1 MVNKGQLLWQYP
13 FLYWNHVYHCVLCSG
28 ISALT
33 SDAPTQLQTGSYPK
47 ASEEAM
53 EFIETVGEFIA
64 MDASIIIVAEYKL
77 TV

>member
-1 MVNKGQLLWQYP
+1 M
-13 FLYWNHVYHCVLCSG
+13 LCSG